1 MHSARNSGVF
11 MPVDCAAINETVMES
26 EMFGH
31 ARGAFT
37 GADKATLGLIRSAD
51 KGTLFLDEVGEL
63 SLSMQAK
70 LLRTIQEKTV
80 RPVGSTSLV
89 PVDIRIVAATNR
101 DLVNAVAEGRF
112 RQDLYYRLSAVTLRA
127 PALRERGDDVV
138 RISRFFAKFLQNEGL
153 PDKSFSEKAI
163 QTLMAYPWPGN
174 VRELENTIRSA
185 LAFATGDTI
194 DSTDLSIIS
203 EALSES
209 SDAFQD
215 FGTSLSDY
223 ELDAI
228 RKALKQSAGNRR
240 DAARV
245 LGISESTLYRRIKQY
260 NL

>member
-1 MHSARNSGVF
+1 VLF
-11 MPVDCAAINETVMES
+11 
-26 EMFGH
+26 
-31 ARGAFT
+31 
-37 GADKATLGLIRSAD
+37 RS
-51 KGTLFLDEVGEL
+51 
-63 SLSMQAK
+63 
-70 LLRTIQEKTV
+70 
-80 RPVGSTSLV
+80 
-89 PVDIRIVAATNR
+89 
-101 DLVNAVAEGRF
+101 
-112 RQDLYYRLSAVTLRA
+112 
-127 PALRERGDDVV
+127 
-138 RISRFFAKFLQNEGL
+138 ISRFFAKSLQNEGL

-203 EALSES
+203 DTLFKP
-209 SDAFQD
+209 SDVFQD
-215 FGTSLSDY
+215 FGASLSDY